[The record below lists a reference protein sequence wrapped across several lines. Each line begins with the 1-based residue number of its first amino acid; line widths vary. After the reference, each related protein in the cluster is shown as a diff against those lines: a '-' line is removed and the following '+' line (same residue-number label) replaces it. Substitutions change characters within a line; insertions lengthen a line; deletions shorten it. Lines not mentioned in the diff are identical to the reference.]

1 MAASFELCFMATF
14 LRGTIPN
21 RWLSV
26 IVRVG
31 PKLAKFTTGRAL
43 LFRQEGAFFSPSASG
58 SGNVQQTP
66 LNLPESWTNETRS
79 TDADGEGNVQH
90 HLLPNSCTTRL
101 DKTAFID
108 GNEGEAMTSAVLG
121 PGTGFFGG
129 I

>member
-14 LRGTIPN
+14 LFGTIPN

-26 IVRVG
+26 SVRVG
-31 PKLAKFTTGRAL
+31 PKLAKFTTGRAN

-66 LNLPESWTNETRS
+66 PNLPENRTNRTTS

-90 HLLPNSCTTRL
+90 PCFPFP
-101 DKTAFID
+101 AP
-108 GNEGEAMTSAVLG
+108 
-121 PGTGFFGG
+121 PGLTKPLS
-129 I
+129 